1 MPTFVL
7 EHLEPEL
14 FEWCIVEYEEISKTV
29 GKNNLLF
36 TNIKE
41 DSDKLNS
48 LGAVKKESVVK
59 LKLNNACV
67 LDPEASQELSPSDEF
82 DYLIFGGI
90 LGDNPPRKRTEDELS
105 SKINLPK
112 KNLGK
117 KQMSTDTA
125 VKVAKL
131 IVDGK
136 KLSEIKFIDSPE
148 IEIAD
153 GESVELP
160 YRYLSKEGKPLIPA
174 KIIEILKRE
183 EEF

>member
-1 MPTFVL
+1 MPTYII

-29 GKNNLLF
+29 GKNNLIF
-36 TNIKE
+36 TNVIE
-41 DSDKLNS
+41 SSDTLNS
-48 LGAVKKESVVK
+48 LGVVKKESVVK
-59 LKLNNACV
+59 IKLDNACV
-67 LDPEASQELSPSDEF
+67 LDPEASEELSPSDKF

-90 LGDNPPRKRTEDELS
+90 LGDHPPRKRTEEELS

-112 KNLGK
+112 RNLGN

-136 KLSEIKFIDSPE
+136 KLSEIEFIDSPE
-148 IEIAD
+148 IELAD

-160 YRYLSKEGKPLIPA
+160 YRYLSKDGKPFIPS
-174 KIIEILKRE
+174 KIMEILKRE

>member
-1 MPTFVL
+1 MPTYII

-36 TNIKE
+36 TNVKK
-41 DSDKLNS
+41 DSNKLDF
-48 LGAVKKESVVK
+48 LGVVKKESVVK
-59 LKLNNACV
+59 LKLDNACI
-67 LDPEASQELSPSDEF
+67 LDPEASEELSPSDNF

-90 LGDNPPRKRTEDELS
+90 LGDHPPRKRTKEELS
-105 SKINLPK
+105 SKLNFSK
-112 KNLGK
+112 KNLGN

-148 IEIAD
+148 LEIAD

-160 YRYLSKEGKPLIPA
+160 YRYLSKDGKPVIPE
-174 KIIEILKRE
+174 KIIEIMKRE